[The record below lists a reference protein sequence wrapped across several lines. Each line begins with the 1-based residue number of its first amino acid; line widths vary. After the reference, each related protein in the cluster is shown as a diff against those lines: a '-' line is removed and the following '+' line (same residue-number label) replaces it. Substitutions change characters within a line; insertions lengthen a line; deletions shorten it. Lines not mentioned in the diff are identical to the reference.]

1 MRDGDAPVTLLL
13 RAWAEG
19 DRDAFDR
26 LTPVVYDELH
36 RLAGAYMRRE
46 RPDHTLTPTAL
57 VSEAFLR
64 LVGGTHPAYEDR
76 VQFFAVAARHMRR
89 ILVDHAR
96 RRTAEKRGGLDRPV
110 VFDEGLISGDR
121 PEELVALDDALEALA
136 AVDERKARVVEL
148 HYFGGMNQKE
158 VADVLHVHEN
168 TVARDLRLARAWL
181 HRHIRGV
188 VDGPDRPE
196 RS

>member
-1 MRDGDAPVTLLL
+1 
-13 RAWAEG
+13 
-19 DRDAFDR
+19 
-26 LTPVVYDELH
+26 
-36 RLAGAYMRRE
+36 
-46 RPDHTLTPTAL
+46 
-57 VSEAFLR
+57 
-64 LVGGTHPAYEDR
+64 
-76 VQFFAVAARHMRR
+76 MRR

-96 RRTAEKRGGLDRPV
+96 RRTAEKRGGVDRPV
-110 VFDEGLISGDR
+110 VFDEGLIARDR

-188 VDGPDRPE
+188 VDGPDQPE